1 MLRYQCLL
9 LTGLT
14 GRWMWRGCI
23 GLQLIIINIVIN
35 IVYAI
40 ILLMVLSVRI
50 GYTIVTPR
58 SVLCCMLWLM
68 VLSQSHP
75 LILTV
80 ANLIIQPS
88 VIVLLLRATSKL
100 TWL

>member
-14 GRWMWRGCI
+14 GRWMWWS
-23 GLQLIIINIVIN
+23 GLQLIVIINVVII

-58 SVLCCMLWLM
+58 SVLCCILWLM

-88 VIVLLLRATSKL
+88 VIVQLL
-100 TWL
+100 